1 MGKIFVDRNKHV
13 LEKINSK
20 FHVVGPILD
29 QPEPEHADISKNLT
43 KFLTLHFRLLER
55 LQDIDH
61 VFR

>member
-1 MGKIFVDRNKHV
+1 MGKNFVDRNKRV

-29 QPEPEHADISKNLT
+29 LLEPEDADIIKNLT
-43 KFLTLHFRLLER
+43 KFLILRFKLLER